1 MEQRKYVQQWCRK
14 KHLKCKNDNPLRKG
28 VSLEKDLFGTCP
40 YATAQRLIQGK
51 WAILIIHL
59 LSEEPVRFNE
69 LQRRLPKMT
78 HATLSNQLKILE
90 SEGLIQRVVY
100 SDIPPKVE
108 YSLSDMGRKFEP
120 VLESIKAFGQ
130 EYINYM
136 KEFDND

>member
-1 MEQRKYVQQWCRK
+1 ME
-14 KHLKCKNDNPLRKG
+14 
-28 VSLEKDLFGTCP
+28 EDLFGKCP

-90 SEGLIQRVVY
+90 SEGLIQRTVFN
-100 SDIPPKVE
+100 DIPPKVE

-120 VLESIKAFGQ
+120 VLDSIKTFGQ
-130 EYINYM
+130 EYITYM
-136 KEFDND
+136 KE

>member
-1 MEQRKYVQQWCRK
+1 ME
-14 KHLKCKNDNPLRKG
+14 
-28 VSLEKDLFGTCP
+28 EDLFETCP

-51 WAILIIHL
+51 WTILIIHL

-90 SEGLIQRVVY
+90 TEGLIKRVVI

-108 YSLSDMGRKFEP
+108 YSLTDMGRKFKP
-120 VLESIKAFGQ
+120 VLDSIKTFGE
-130 EYINYM
+130 EYMSYI
-136 KEFDND
+136 KAQKDDKP